1 MGWGQ
6 AVSEAPVDKA
16 RKGHMA
22 DVPPPTE
29 LLALEGSAKAGGP

>member
-22 DVPPPTE
+22 DVPLTE
-29 LLALEGSAKAGGP
+29 LLALGGSAKAGGP